1 MTTAWTPAALVALGA
16 DWPRAPVI
24 AGPLP
29 QPLPGHDLWDYWPV
43 QETDGRAAVIAGG
56 RLIVALAAPWAA
68 DPEARHGVAR
78 LRLLH
83 QRGTDWR
90 DLGWLLPEGFSP
102 GSREWSGST
111 IVDADHRRLTLY
123 FTAAGRRGE
132 ARIGFDQ
139 RLFET
144 SAPATIAGDT
154 IAIGEWT
161 PPTEMVA
168 PDGVTF
174 CRDMAGGGGIG
185 TIKAFRDPAWFRDP
199 ATGCE
204 HITFAASLAG
214 SASPWNG
221 AIGHAMRTPDGQWQS
236 LPPLVTADGLNNEL
250 ERPHLVAHRGRLLLF
265 WSTQA
270 KVFAQPGPAGPTGL
284 YGAVADSIAGPW
296 HLLNGSGL
304 VFGNPDSAP
313 FQAYSWLVLP
323 DLSVLSFADLV
334 GLSRPP
340 ADTAQARAHFA
351 GVPAPEL
358 RLWVEG
364 ERAGLA

>member
-1 MTTAWTPAALVALGA
+1 MTTAWTPAALAGLGA
-16 DWPRAPVI
+16 GDWPRAPAI

-29 QPLPGHDLWDYWPV
+29 RPLPGHDLWDYWPV
-43 QETDGRAAVIAGG
+43 QETDGRAAWLAGG
-56 RLIVALAAPWAA
+56 RLIVALAAPWTA

-83 QRGTDWR
+83 QRENDWR
-90 DLGWLLPEGFSP
+90 DLGWLLPDGFSP

-111 IVDADHRRLTLY
+111 IIHADQRRLTLY

-132 ARIGFDQ
+132 VSIGFEQ

-144 SAPATIAGDT
+144 AAPLAVVDGEIRVGD
-154 IAIGEWT
+154 WT
-161 PPTEMVA
+161 PPAELVA
-168 PDGVTF
+168 PDGVTYAS
-174 CRDMAGGGGIG
+174 DMAGGGAIG

-199 ATGCE
+199 TTGRE

-221 AIGHAMRTPDGQWQS
+221 AVGHAVRDATGWQ
-236 LPPLVTADGLNNEL
+236 LQPPLLTADGLNNEL

-270 KVFAQPGPAGPTGL
+270 KVFAHPGPIGPTGL

-296 HLLNGSGL
+296 RLLNGHGL
-304 VFGNPDSAP
+304 VFGNPDTAP

-323 DLSVLSFADLV
+323 DLAVLSFADLV
-334 GLSRPP
+334 GLARPP
-340 ADTAQARAHFA
+340 IDVAQARAHFA
-351 GVPAPEL
+351 GVPAPDL